1 MCALRRLGG
10 TAVPSLSLL
19 FVLVGSIFG
28 GEANQRLDLYFIDVE
43 GGAATLIV
51 TPAGESVLIDSGY
64 PDNGGRDL
72 NRILNV
78 VRDVAKLEQ
87 IDYAA
92 VTHWHRDH
100 YGNHAALAAQIP
112 IRSFYD
118 RGIPDA
124 LEEDPEFE
132 TRIADYRRATQN
144 KSRTL
149 RAGDQFELDSP
160 RTPLSVQ
167 IVTASREVIAN
178 TGAPNPFADRNEPQP
193 EDPTDNSASLS
204 FLWRFGDFKFLCCGD
219 LTWNVEG
226 RLVTPNNPL
235 GTIDLFM
242 VTHHGLPVSNNP
254 ALVLAI
260 DPVVAVMCNGPT
272 KGGDP
277 QTIKTLRSV
286 KSLKTLY
293 QLHRNVAL
301 SDEAQAPAEF
311 IANHETTER
320 CQGVWVLASVA
331 PDGRNYTV
339 QIGPEGEV
347 RTYACRNSTK

>member
-1 MCALRRLGG
+1 MSPLRTHCG
-10 TAVPSLSLL
+10 TALSCVFLYFAL
-19 FVLVGSIFG
+19 AGPLCG
-28 GEANQRLDLYFIDVE
+28 GQADQRLDLYFIDVE

-51 TPAGESVLIDSGY
+51 TPAGDSVLIDSGY
-64 PDNGGRDL
+64 PDNNGRDL

-78 VRDVAKLEQ
+78 VRDVAKLDHL
-87 IDYAA
+87 DYAA

-112 IRSFYD
+112 IRHFYD

-124 LEEDPEFE
+124 LQEDPEFE

-144 KSRTL
+144 RSHTL
-149 RAGDQFELDSP
+149 RAGDYFELDSP
-160 RTPLSVQ
+160 QTPLSVQ
-167 IVTASREVIAN
+167 IVTAGRDVIAN

-193 EDPTDNSASLS
+193 DDPTDNAASLS

-226 RLVTPNNPL
+226 KLVTPKNPL
-235 GTIDLFM
+235 GTVDLFM

-286 KSLKTLY
+286 KSLKALY

-301 SDEAQAPAEF
+301 SDEDQTPAEF
-311 IANHETTER
+311 IANTEPTER
-320 CQGVWVLASVA
+320 CRGVWVLASVA
-331 PDGRNYTV
+331 PDGKSYTV
-339 QIGPEGEV
+339 QIGPAGER
-347 RTYACRNSTK
+347 RTFQSRGL